1 MTASRKTHVKVEI
14 SLNVFKRGESC
25 GKASDC
31 CTLITDVPAGTM
43 RDVSLLLGT
52 YLLVNITNNP
62 SMARF
67 RPLRLPDECRVSR
80 AGLSGQLEV
89 A

>member
-1 MTASRKTHVKVEI
+1 MHHAPYAIYLHVLSMTASRKTHVKVEI

-52 YLLVNITNNP
+52 YLLGKYN
-62 SMARF
+62 
-67 RPLRLPDECRVSR
+67 
-80 AGLSGQLEV
+80 
-89 A
+89 